1 MKSTFVRNDDL
12 SLDMP
17 LDSNVFRVPPGYNAP
32 QQVRMPL
39 FLHFHLM
46 YCSVNQATVGFL
58 LSPKFQFFPPF
69 QGGFSGFLIS
79 DSEAYFL
86 MIKGSYNTRG
96 L

>member
-17 LDSNVFRVPPGYNAP
+17 LDSDVFRVPPGYNAP

-58 LSPKFQFFPPF
+58 LSPNFQFFPPF
-69 QGGFSGFLIS
+69 QGGF
-79 DSEAYFL
+79 
-86 MIKGSYNTRG
+86 
-96 L
+96 